1 MSRVTRWKRRGVVVA
16 LLVALYA
23 VIWVWA
29 LWDWTVSDVKC
40 FRPEGWQ
47 GPEME
52 TLLATSSGD
61 GGLFICQV
69 AKESPEAGIT
79 ERSDER
85 KGGPDEC
92 YRYSPSDESLASSA
106 EVWDGSF
113 GEVTHVY
120 WDDVYPEAMRQ
131 DRRQGLRR
139 EESVERMAGGPMR
152 GSFLTRI
159 VRSPSRDLA
168 GVITADHDGRV
179 SPPFTGNW
187 KLSGCRMSQ
196 HYIQVLWLTGE
207 QWMGEARRIPMTSW
221 DSRPGHRWCKP
232 IGLGWSA
239 DQRYIVCADEES
251 FCVIDLSENH
261 DGS

>member
-1 MSRVTRWKRRGVVVA
+1 MSRITRWKQRGVVVA

-29 LWDWTVSDVKC
+29 LWDRTGSDVKC
-40 FRPEGWQ
+40 FRPEGWR

-52 TLLATSSGD
+52 TLLATSPGD
-61 GGLFICQV
+61 GGLLICQV
-69 AKESPEAGIT
+69 PKEAPEAGIT
-79 ERSDER
+79 GRSDER

-92 YRYSPSDESLASSA
+92 YRYSPSDESVASSA
-106 EVWDGSF
+106 EVWDGSS
-113 GEVTHVY
+113 GEATRLY

-131 DRRQGLRR
+131 DRRQGLWH

-152 GSFLTRI
+152 GPILVRI
-159 VRSPSRDLA
+159 VCSPDRDLA
-168 GVITADHDGRV
+168 GVIAADHDRRF
-179 SPPFTGNW
+179 SMPFTGDWRFNW
-187 KLSGCRMSQ
+187 CSRAQ

-207 QWMGEARRIPMTSW
+207 QWVGEARRIPMTTW
-221 DSRPGHRWCKP
+221 DSTARIARCKP

-239 DQRYIVCADEES
+239 DQRYIVVADAES